1 MGLAWH
7 HISSHRAKKQLSLRL
22 MASELRRTE
31 AAKLSL
37 IQIDVS
43 QVKYA
48 YLGVVGIKDVSKG
61 MDRYK
66 WLMAAISRG
75 QDLDQSGR
83 IWGGFDIGVWVI
95 DVAL

>member
-1 MGLAWH
+1 
-7 HISSHRAKKQLSLRL
+7 

-48 YLGVVGIKDVSKG
+48 YLGVVCIEDVSKG
-61 MDRYK
+61 MDGYK

-83 IWGGFDIGVWVI
+83 IWEGI
-95 DVAL
+95 